1 MKKYETEWA
10 ESTKFLGVL
19 LDEHLIWKPHIKCIE
34 NKIGKYIGLSL
45 KAKPFVN
52 RQSLLS
58 LYYSYIHSYIKHANV
73 AWESTYL
80 TNLKRLLSQ
89 QKHAMRI
96 ICNKGKFEYTKQLF
110 QSNKILNVY
119 NLNILNVATFIRLI
133 KKLLQM
139 IFFQDF
145 KNRII
150 FIQLDSRNWTTY
162 NQFTILKHVNTQFQ
176 LEDHISGIAFLSP
189 KRSKSLLC
197 VNLKL

>member
-19 LDEHLIWKPHIKCIE
+19 LDQYLIWKPHIKYIE

-58 LYYSYIHSYIKHANV
+58 LYYSYIHSYIKYANV

-96 ICNKGKFEYTKQLF
+96 ICNKG
-110 QSNKILNVY
+110 
-119 NLNILNVATFIRLI
+119 LNIQNSCS
-133 KKLLQM
+133 
-139 IFFQDF
+139 
-145 KNRII
+145 
-150 FIQLDSRNWTTY
+150 SRTKYLMYIN
-162 NQFTILKHVNTQFQ
+162 
-176 LEDHISGIAFLSP
+176 
-189 KRSKSLLC
+189 
-197 VNLKL
+197 